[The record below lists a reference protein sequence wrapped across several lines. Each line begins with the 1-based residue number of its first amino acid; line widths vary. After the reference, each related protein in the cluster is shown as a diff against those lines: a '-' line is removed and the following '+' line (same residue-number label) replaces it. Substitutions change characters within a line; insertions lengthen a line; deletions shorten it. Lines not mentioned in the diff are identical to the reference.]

1 MATNLAPAFPPAR
14 QDPRQVGNTLKRT
27 LNFSD
32 GDIAEFTFANSLPQ
46 GAFIMSVQV
55 FVVTAFAGGTGTA
68 ITIGTNNPTSN
79 NISAAG
85 TIVPGTI
92 GMYTPVIGLGP
103 VLAANADTPVF
114 GTLTFTGGPLTAGQA
129 VIVIEFEGGF
139 IS

>member
-1 MATNLAPAFPPAR
+1 MATNLTPAFPPAR

-27 LNFSD
+27 LNFND
-32 GDIAEFTFANSLPQ
+32 GDIAQFSFANSLPQ
-46 GAFIMSVQV
+46 GAFIMSVQA
-55 FVVTAFAGGTGTA
+55 FVVTAFNAATTNV
-68 ITIGTNNPTSN
+68 ITIGTNSTTFN

-85 TIVPGTI
+85 TIVPGTP

-103 VLAANADTPVF
+103 NLAAAADTPVF
-114 GTLTFTGGPLTAGQA
+114 GTYTFTGAAPTAGQV